1 MYSRTVKIA
10 ISKTGLDILE
20 QLDLEKNESGTK

>member
-1 MYSRTVKIA
+1 MYSRTVKIS